1 MERSQDMNSGK
12 TRQDRSSTLSITIK
26 EEVMNRTM
34 NVHVIMLSAVM
45 GMVLLMAG
53 IGHADSKGV
62 SHGHKQVT
70 GVVTSDK
77 GGSITVNTPTGNLQ
91 LNANDARR
99 HGQAVPKVGDEMTIV
114 LDENNAVIEAHPK
127 GEEGIHHFY
136 TGKLVY
142 MGKMNKE
149 IKLETSEGEKV
160 FPLGRLEIKTKPI
173 EEGAMVTVEVNEA
186 GTVIDLH
193 RASYDEHNLTVSK
206 AIE

>member
-1 MERSQDMNSGK
+1 MNMRQI
-12 TRQDRSSTLSITIK
+12 RQDSTRVISTTIK
-26 EEVMNRTM
+26 EEVMNRPM
-34 NVHVIMLSAVM
+34 NIHVMMLSAVM
-45 GMVLLMAG
+45 GMVLLLSG

-62 SHGHKQVT
+62 SHGHTQVT
-70 GVVTSDK
+70 GVVTTEK
-77 GGSITVNTPTGNLQ
+77 GGILTVKTPTGNYTLTE
-91 LNANDARR
+91 NASHR
-99 HGQAVPKVGDEMTIV
+99 HGHAVPKVGDEVTLV
-114 LDENNAVIEAHPK
+114 LDENNTVIEAHPK

-173 EEGAMVTVEVNEA
+173 EEGAMVTVEVNEG

-193 RASYDEHNLTVSK
+193 RASHDEKSINAKGKTH
-206 AIE
+206 E

>member
-1 MERSQDMNSGK
+1 MNSRQL
-12 TRQDRSSTLSITIK
+12 RQDRSRDLSITIK

-34 NVHVIMLSAVM
+34 NLHVIMLSAVM
-45 GMVLLMAG
+45 GMFLIMSG
-53 IGHADSKGV
+53 IGYADSKSV

-70 GVVTSDK
+70 GVVTTEK
-77 GGSITVNTPTGNLQ
+77 GGVLTVKTPTGDYSLTE
-91 LNANDARR
+91 NASHR
-99 HGQAVPKVGDEMTIV
+99 HGHAVPKVGDEVTLV

-127 GEEGIHHFY
+127 GEEGIHQFY

-149 IKLETSEGEKV
+149 IKLQTPDGEKV

-173 EEGAMVTVEVNEA
+173 EEGAMVTVEVNEG

-193 RASYDEHNLTVSK
+193 RASDDETSINAKGKTH
-206 AIE
+206 E

>member
-1 MERSQDMNSGK
+1 
-12 TRQDRSSTLSITIK
+12 
-26 EEVMNRTM
+26 MNRTM
-34 NVHVIMLSAVM
+34 NIHVMMLSAVM
-45 GMVLLMAG
+45 GMVLLMSG
-53 IGHADSKGV
+53 VGHADSKGV
-62 SHGHKQVT
+62 SHGHKQVA
-70 GVVTSDK
+70 GVVTMEK
-77 GGSITVNTPTGNLQ
+77 GGILTVKTPTGNYTLTE
-91 LNANDARR
+91 NASHR
-99 HGQAVPKVGDEMTIV
+99 HGHAVPKVGDEVTLV

-160 FPLGRLEIKTKPI
+160 FPLGRLDIKTKPI

-193 RASYDEHNLTVSK
+193 RARYDAHNLTVSMR
-206 AIE
+206 IE

>member
-1 MERSQDMNSGK
+1 MNMRK
-12 TRQDRSSTLSITIK
+12 IRQDSTRVISTTIK

-34 NVHVIMLSAVM
+34 NIHMMMLSAVM
-45 GMVLLMAG
+45 GMVFLMSG

-70 GVVTSDK
+70 GVVTTEK
-77 GGSITVNTPTGNLQ
+77 GGILTVKTATGNYTLTE
-91 LNANDARR
+91 NASHR
-99 HGQAVPKVGDEMTIV
+99 HGHAVPKVGDEVTLV

-173 EEGAMVTVEVNEA
+173 EEGAMVTVEVNEG

-193 RASYDEHNLTVSK
+193 RASHDEKSINAKGKTH
-206 AIE
+206 E

>member
-1 MERSQDMNSGK
+1 MNMRK
-12 TRQDRSSTLSITIK
+12 TRQDSTRVISTTIK

-34 NVHVIMLSAVM
+34 NIHMMMLSAIM
-45 GMVLLMAG
+45 GMVFLMSG

-70 GVVTSDK
+70 GVVTTEK
-77 GGSITVNTPTGNLQ
+77 GGILTVKTPTGNYTLTE
-91 LNANDARR
+91 NASHR
-99 HGQAVPKVGDEMTIV
+99 HGHAVPKVGDEVTLV

-127 GEEGIHHFY
+127 GEEGIHHSY

-173 EEGAMVTVEVNEA
+173 EEGAMVTVEVNEG

-193 RASYDEHNLTVSK
+193 RASHDEKSINAKGKTH
-206 AIE
+206 E